1 MTELSKNSIVSLV
14 GGETA
19 TIIKEL
25 GRGGQG
31 IVYLV
36 EVCGEKKALKW
47 YLNAPDDKF
56 YRNLAQNIASRAPSD
71 AFLWPEYLTEKQQG
85 SYGYIMKLRPQ
96 NYYEFGNFLLAKV
109 SFKSFTAMLSAA
121 MKICDGFMMLHRF
134 GYSYQDLN
142 DGNFFID
149 PQTGDV
155 LICDNDNVMPQGEK
169 SGIMGKARYMAPE
182 IVAGGIP
189 NKYSDRFSLSVILF
203 MLFYA
208 NHPFEG
214 AKVVACPC
222 MTEAFEKKFYGSE
235 ALFIYDPTDK
245 SNLPVRGI
253 HQNVIRRWPVFP
265 QMLRDA
271 FIEEFSKE
279 KLQDPSTRMIEQNWK
294 KIISSVRDSLVVCQ
308 HCAEETFVNVSDS
321 TDKCM
326 NCGKDVDLSKRLVIN
341 NRSLPLTQ
349 NTYIY
354 IDEDN
359 TPDGV
364 VTTDSN
370 GFMLIKNISTE
381 TWTVETP
388 SGKIKTVAPNEI
400 LPVKEGLKITFR
412 VHTVPYKAEIKF
424 MSNNYSSMI
433 VTSSLLPI
441 WINPPGAESNSLKA
455 LSGKLSH
462 VVKSQSC
469 IAFMN

>member
-1 MTELSKNSIVSLV
+1 MTELSKSSIVSLV
-14 GGETA
+14 GGGTA
-19 TIIKEL
+19 TIVKEL

-56 YRNLAQNIASRAPSD
+56 YRNLEHNIASGAPSD

-121 MKICDGFMMLHRF
+121 MRICDGFMMLHRF

-189 NKYSDRFSLSVILF
+189 DKYSDRFSLSVILF

-222 MTEAFEKKFYGSE
+222 MTESFEKRFYGSE

-253 HQNVIRRWPVFP
+253 HQNVIRRWPAFP
-265 QMLRDA
+265 QMLRDT

-279 KLQDPSTRMIEQNWK
+279 KLQNPSSRMIEQNWK
-294 KIISSVRDSLVVCQ
+294 KIISTIRDSLVVCH
-308 HCAEETFVNVSDS
+308 HCAEETFVNISNT

-326 NCGKDVDLSKRLVIN
+326 NCGKDVDLSKRLVIK
-341 NRSLPLTQ
+341 NRSLPLINKTS
-349 NTYIY
+349 IY

-370 GFMLIKNISTE
+370 GFMLIKNVSTE

-412 VHTVPYKAEIKF
+412 VHTVPYKAEIKV
-424 MSNNYSSMI
+424 MSNN
-433 VTSSLLPI
+433 
-441 WINPPGAESNSLKA
+441 
-455 LSGKLSH
+455 
-462 VVKSQSC
+462 
-469 IAFMN
+469 

>member
-1 MTELSKNSIVSLV
+1 MAELGKNSIVSLV
-14 GGETA
+14 GGRTA
-19 TIIKEL
+19 TIVKEL

-56 YRNLAQNIASRAPSD
+56 YRNLEHNIASGAPSD

-149 PQTGDV
+149 PQIGDV

-189 NKYSDRFSLSVILF
+189 DKYSDRFSLSVILF

-214 AKVVACPC
+214 SKVVACPC
-222 MTEAFEKKFYGSE
+222 MTESYEKRFYGSE

-253 HQNVIRRWPVFP
+253 HQNVIRRWPVLP
-265 QMLRDA
+265 QLLRDT
-271 FIEEFSKE
+271 FIEEFSQD
-279 KLQDPSTRMIEQNWK
+279 KLKNPSTRMIEQNWE
-294 KIISSVRDSLVVCQ
+294 KIISAVRDSLVVCH
-308 HCAEETFVNVSDS
+308 HCGEETFVNTANTS
-321 TDKCM
+321 DKCM
-326 NCGKDVDLSKRLVIN
+326 NCGKDVDLSKRLIVN
-341 NRSLPLTQ
+341 NRSLPLTDK
-349 NTYIY
+349 TTIY
-354 IDEDN
+354 IDNDN

-370 GFMLIKNISTE
+370 GFMLVKNVSTE

-388 SGKIKTVAPNEI
+388 SGKVKTVAPQEI
-400 LPVKEGLKITFR
+400 LPVKAGLKITFC
-412 VHTVPYKAEIKF
+412 VHTVPYKAEIKI
-424 MSNNYSSMI
+424 MSNN
-433 VTSSLLPI
+433 
-441 WINPPGAESNSLKA
+441 
-455 LSGKLSH
+455 
-462 VVKSQSC
+462 
-469 IAFMN
+469 

>member
-56 YRNLAQNIASRAPSD
+56 YRNLDQNIASGAPSD

-189 NKYSDRFSLSVILF
+189 DKYSDRFSLSVILF

-253 HQNVIRRWPVFP
+253 HQNVVRRWPVFP

-279 KLQDPSTRMIEQNWK
+279 KLQDPCTRMIEQNWK

-412 VHTVPYKAEIKF
+412 VHTMPYKAEIKF
-424 MSNNYSSMI
+424 MSNN
-433 VTSSLLPI
+433 
-441 WINPPGAESNSLKA
+441 
-455 LSGKLSH
+455 
-462 VVKSQSC
+462 
-469 IAFMN
+469 

>member
-14 GGETA
+14 GGGTA
-19 TIIKEL
+19 TIVKEL

-56 YRNLAQNIASRAPSD
+56 YRNLEHNIASGAPSD

-85 SYGYIMKLRPQ
+85 SYGYVMKLRPQ

-189 NKYSDRFSLSVILF
+189 DKYSDRFSLSVILF
-203 MLFYA
+203 MLFFA

-222 MTEAFEKKFYGSE
+222 MTESYEKRFYGSE

-265 QMLRDA
+265 QMLRDT
-271 FIEEFSKE
+271 FVEEFSKE
-279 KLQDPSTRMIEQNWK
+279 KLQNPSTRMIEQNWK
-294 KIISSVRDSLVVCQ
+294 KIISSVRDSLVVCGN
-308 HCAEETFVNVSDS
+308 CREETFVNTSNS

-341 NRSLPLTQ
+341 NRSLPLTN
-349 NTYIY
+349 NTAIY

-370 GFMLIKNISTE
+370 GFMLIKNVSTE

-412 VHTVPYKAEIKF
+412 VHTVPYKAEIKV
-424 MSNNYSSMI
+424 MSN
-433 VTSSLLPI
+433 
-441 WINPPGAESNSLKA
+441 K
-455 LSGKLSH
+455 
-462 VVKSQSC
+462 
-469 IAFMN
+469 

>member
-189 NKYSDRFSLSVILF
+189 DKYSDRFSLSVILF

-388 SGKIKTVAPNEI
+388 SGKIKTVASNEI

-424 MSNNYSSMI
+424 MSNN
-433 VTSSLLPI
+433 
-441 WINPPGAESNSLKA
+441 
-455 LSGKLSH
+455 
-462 VVKSQSC
+462 
-469 IAFMN
+469 